1 MGLEKDYMER
11 ELKKL
16 VLMLTGLIE
25 KTSGLSAK
33 NSKETIQNID
43 TTFQNQFG
51 FTLKELSEMSD
62 SDLLERTENLHPSAL
77 DKLTELLFTLVTKQT
92 LTDIDPKLAHKTI
105 VIIDYLNDHSDTF
118 SLQRMQMR
126 SVLNHE

>member
-1 MGLEKDYMER
+1 MER

-77 DKLTELLFTLVTKQT
+77 DKLAELLFTLVTNDSFSEFNSDLNKNQ
-92 LTDIDPKLAHKTI
+92 LARKAMFF
-105 VIIDYLNDHSDTF
+105 IDYLNDHSDTF
-118 SLQRMQMR
+118 SFQWMQMKTTLQDY
-126 SVLNHE
+126 S